1 MKRFLTRSARLP
13 VLVLVAAASGM
24 VLLPTPAP
32 SVSAASLNP
41 NEIGGRLA
49 KAYPDFVRVE
59 SNGGLRVR
67 GQDVA
72 VVATVST
79 GPLESR
85 MAGATLGDQ
94 LSIPYPKGCPAA
106 VPALDDD
113 PGRLRHELF
122 FRAMYGGTSA
132 AVAKNLT
139 SVPWFGSTMRVT
151 TINGVDTKLAAVAKE
166 LAGLPEMR
174 KYLTPPGGSFFWRK
188 IAGENVLSM
197 HSFGIAVDINTKY
210 SDYWRWSGAG
220 VKKYSNRI
228 PCEIA
233 EVFERHGFIWGAK
246 WYHFDSMHFEYR
258 PELLG

>member
-1 MKRFLTRSARLP
+1 MRFSTRSARLQ
-13 VLVLVAAASGM
+13 VLVLVVAASSA
-24 VLLPTPAP
+24 VLLPTP
-32 SVSAASLNP
+32 VSRADGAALTAAQ
-41 NEIGGRLA
+41 IGRRLVA
-49 KAYPDFVRVE
+49 AYPDFVQVE

-67 GQDVA
+67 GQTVA
-72 VVATVST
+72 LSTTVST

-94 LSIPYPKGCPAA
+94 LSIRYPVGCPAA
-106 VPALDDD
+106 VPAVDED

-132 AVAKNLT
+132 GVAKNLT

-151 TINGVDTKLAAVAKE
+151 TINGVDAQLAAVAKE
-166 LAGLPEMR
+166 LAGLPELK
-174 KYLTPPGGSFFWRK
+174 KYLTPPGGSFFWRR

-197 HSFGIAVDINTKY
+197 HSFGIAVDVNTKY
-210 SDYWRWSGAG
+210 SDYWRWSGDG
-220 VKKYSNRI
+220 VKKYANRI

-233 EVFERHGFIWGAK
+233 AVFERHGFIWGAK

-258 PELLG
+258 PELLS